1 LQSLTALMQ
10 WLQALP
16 LAVFIH
22 QTKWVFTSI
31 EVIHVVA
38 IALVIGTI
46 SIVDLRLLAIAST
59 KRPFT
64 ELARQVL
71 PFTWGAFVLAAATGS
86 LLFISYATGYFVSTT
101 FQIKMFIMVLAGIN
115 MLIFEFVTV
124 RGVEDWNLKAT
135 PPLPAKLAAGISLS
149 CWILIFVFGRWT
161 GFSVLPD

>member
-1 LQSLTALMQ
+1 MQ

-38 IALVIGTI
+38 IAVVIGTI
-46 SIVDLRLLAIAST
+46 STVDLRLLGIAST

-71 PFTWGAFVLAAATGS
+71 PITWGAFALAAAAGS
-86 LLFISYATGYFVSTT
+86 LLFISYATEYFVSTT
-101 FQIKMFIMVLAGIN
+101 FQVKMLIMVLAGIN
-115 MLIFEFVTV
+115 MLIFELITV

-135 PPLPAKLAAGISLS
+135 PPLPAKLAGGISLS
-149 CWILIFVFGRWT
+149 CWILIFILGRWT